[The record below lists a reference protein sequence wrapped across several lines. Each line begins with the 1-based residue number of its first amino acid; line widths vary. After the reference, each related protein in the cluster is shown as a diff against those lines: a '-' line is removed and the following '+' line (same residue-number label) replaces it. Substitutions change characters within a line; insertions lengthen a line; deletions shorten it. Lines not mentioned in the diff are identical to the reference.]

1 LRRALWMQ
9 HQYGD
14 AQHHR
19 LHLANLLLN

>member
-1 LRRALWMQ
+1 LRRALWIQ